1 MGREFTARGWVRLSI
16 GVLQRD
22 GARIWLRFD
31 VSDTGEGIAPAAL
44 PRLFDAFEQA
54 DASTTRRHGGTGLG
68 LALTRHL
75 ARLMGGDVGVESQLG
90 AGSRFWFTARLGVDD
105 AASRPEPAPLQ
116 LAGRR
121 VLLVDD
127 LPEAL
132 QTIADRL
139 GLMGLQVDA
148 LGDPVDAVAHM
159 AAEAAAGRAYD
170 LVVLDWL
177 MTPLDGG
184 QTLERLRELAGAAM
198 PPALLVSAQDDEAMR
213 RQARRAGFG
222 AVLVKPVSSSA
233 LHDTLVR
240 LLRDSAAAEPVTVAR
255 GEAESLLRAR
265 VSGQRVL
272 LAEDNPINREVAVD
286 LLSAVGLQVETA
298 EDGEEAVRKALEMPV
313 DLVLMDM
320 QMPGVDGLEATRR
333 LRAAGR
339 GRLPIIAMT
348 ANAFGEDRA
357 ACLAAGMN
365 DHVAKPVDPERLYAA
380 LLPWLAPT
388 AGTPA
393 PPPPVPAPVAA
404 QPLLP
409 LQDRLAAIEE
419 LDLAL
424 AMRNLGDDEQRLRR
438 VLERFVQAYR
448 DGAGPYD
455 RRALHSLRGA
465 CAVIGAVHLQQR
477 LLELE
482 RGCTTDLD
490 RAPPDAAEAVT
501 EELRRLI
508 GRMSAELAR

>member
-1 MGREFTARGWVRLSI
+1 M
-16 GVLQRD
+16 
-22 GARIWLRFD
+22 
-31 VSDTGEGIAPAAL
+31 
-44 PRLFDAFEQA
+44 
-54 DASTTRRHGGTGLG
+54 
-68 LALTRHL
+68 
-75 ARLMGGDVGVESQLG
+75 
-90 AGSRFWFTARLGVDD
+90 
-105 AASRPEPAPLQ
+105 
-116 LAGRR
+116 
-121 VLLVDD
+121 
-127 LPEAL
+127 
-132 QTIADRL
+132 
-139 GLMGLQVDA
+139 
-148 LGDPVDAVAHM
+148 
-159 AAEAAAGRAYD
+159 
-170 LVVLDWL
+170 
-177 MTPLDGG
+177 
-184 QTLERLRELAGAAM
+184 
-198 PPALLVSAQDDEAMR
+198 
-213 RQARRAGFG
+213 
-222 AVLVKPVSSSA
+222 
-233 LHDTLVR
+233 
-240 LLRDSAAAEPVTVAR
+240 AR

-272 LAEDNPINREVAVD
+272 LAEDNPIDREVAVE
-286 LLSAVGLQVETA
+286 LLNAVGLQVETA
-298 EDGEEAVRKALEMPV
+298 EDGEEAVRKALAMPV

-320 QMPGVDGLEATRR
+320 QMPGVDGLEAARR

-339 GRLPIIAMT
+339 ERLPIIAMT

-380 LLPWLAPT
+380 LMPWLAPS

-393 PPPPVPAPVAA
+393 PVARPASTPATAIA

-465 CAVIGAVHLQQR
+465 CAVIGAVHLQQM

-482 RGCTTDLD
+482 RGCTTDHD
-490 RAPPDAAEAVT
+490 RAPPEAAEAVAD
-501 EELRRLI
+501 ELRRLI